1 MFRSIKTKILVSLIG
16 MISVIAVILGVSSY
30 ALMTRDLEDAERAN
44 LEFMANRMSVEIHNY
59 FANKSAVIE
68 RVAADREIDDY
79 AEKFQEMP
87 LFRYFAKFEGE
98 FPVLIYVNEKGG
110 EEVKVVN
117 GSLSEDLRNV
127 SSDPLYRRVMESPN
141 TVVIMPAEDRPAL
154 GEPVIRMGIQRRY
167 YFGNEFK
174 GIIFGYVPVS
184 KITADIYGTKIG
196 RQGFVSLIDTA
207 GTILAHPQKDKVLSP
222 IVGTG
227 KEAVRLIRN
236 AVAMKSGFARA
247 TIMGV
252 DGFVAYAPAKEVGL
266 SVLVTL
272 PYDEFMVEP
281 NRLRSIFFVIFLLV
295 LGVMGTIAYV
305 FSQRITDPIKKLSR
319 ATQALARGELSH
331 RVSIPSRDE
340 IGTLVASFNQ
350 MAEDLQNTTV
360 SKDYMDDIIKNM
372 IDSLIVTTPDGSIN
386 MVNQATLTLL
396 GYGEEELLGRPMEML
411 FGVDGGAE
419 TETARPACRFED
431 LFSAGIVSD
440 REMVYLAKN
449 GGGIPII
456 FSGSAMHD
464 KNGVVR
470 GFVCVALDI
479 TERKEAEESLNRTL
493 LELTAVTR
501 ELERAYSVIEA
512 DRDNLRRSLDTFSA
526 IIGEVEKKKGFESY
540 RYQPLENPDIPDCW
554 DLKKCDYKDC
564 PVYGRKGVRCWQV
577 AGTHCGGE
585 IQGQFAKK
593 YKDCKECEVY
603 RKSTID
609 TVAEI
614 TETFNNMMHILAT
627 KHRELIEARL
637 AAEESSRLKS
647 QFLANMSHEIRTP
660 MNGIIGMTSL
670 VLTTDLTAEQR
681 DYLATVQKSAY
692 NLLNIINDILDF
704 SKIEA
709 GKFSLDSVN
718 FNLRSVVEEVT
729 DTLASQATEKNIE
742 LASLIGPDVPLRL
755 KGDPDRLRQVLLNL
769 GGNAVKFTDTGEV
782 TITAELARE
791 TGEGAVIDFTVRDTG
806 IGIPADKIGHI
817 FEEFFQADGTT
828 TRMYGGTGLGLSI
841 TKKLVE
847 MAGGEITVESGAG
860 EGSRFRVSI
869 PFEKQLRDGEEP
881 EGVLPDVAGM
891 RALVVDD
898 NRTNRTILSKMLA
911 GFRMRAE
918 SAGSGAEAISML
930 KQGVL
935 AGDPFRLMLLDMQMP
950 GMDGEHTAIVVRN
963 TPGISDTPI
972 IILTSLGSRG
982 YSSRLK
988 SIGCAGLLVKP
999 VKQSLLVESIGGAV
1013 TGKGAGMWSG
1023 AEPAVTPGNTQ
1034 GKKFGNVRVL
1044 LVEDNPINQK
1054 TAAAILRKAG
1064 FVVDVADNGLRAL
1077 EVIDRG
1083 GYDVILMDI
1092 QMPEMDGY
1100 QTTREIRRREGAE
1113 RHSVIIAMTAHV
1125 MKGDRERCLEAGM
1138 DDYLAK
1144 PINPDEVFS
1153 VIGKWVGPGPGG
1165 RRGPA
1170 GPATDAA
1177 AACGSGQGQESPVD
1191 MEDAMDRFDNE
1202 RGFFLE
1208 MLEQFLKLLPDQVKE
1223 IADAIGSGDADTV
1236 QKTAHNIKGS
1246 AGTLSARRLHSIVL
1260 EMEEAGRAG
1269 DLGGMPSLLTEL
1281 RSEIGRLEV
1290 CVSSMKGDGA

>member
-1 MFRSIKTKILVSLIG
+1 MFRSIKTKILVSLIC
-16 MISVIAVILGVSSY
+16 MISLLAVILGVSSY
-30 ALMTRDLEDAERAN
+30 VLMTRDLEAAQRAN
-44 LEFMANRMSVEIHNY
+44 LEFMARRMSVEIHNY

-68 RVAADREIDDY
+68 RVAADREVDDY

-87 LFRYFAKFEGE
+87 LFRYFAKFEAE

-117 GSLSEDLRNV
+117 GTVSEDLRNV
-127 SSDPLYRRVMESPN
+127 SSDPLYRRVVQNPN
-141 TVVIMPAEDRPAL
+141 SVVIMPAENSPSL

-196 RQGFVSLIDTA
+196 RQGFVSLIDTN
-207 GTILAHPQKDKVLSP
+207 GTLLAHPQRDKVFSP
-222 IVGTG
+222 VVGTG
-227 KEAVRLIRN
+227 QQAVRLIRN
-236 AVAMKSGFARA
+236 AIAMKSGFARA
-247 TIMGV
+247 TVMGV
-252 DGFVAYAPAKEVGL
+252 DGFVAYAPAKDMGL

-295 LGVMGTIAYV
+295 LGVMGTIAYI
-305 FSQRITDPIKKLSR
+305 FSQRITDPIKKLSF
-319 ATQALARGELSH
+319 ATQALAKGELSH

-372 IDSLIVTTPDGSIN
+372 IDSLIVTTPEGTIN
-386 MVNQATLTLL
+386 MVNQATQTLL
-396 GYGEEELLGRPMEML
+396 GYAEEELLGRPMEVL
-411 FGVDGGAE
+411 FGTDGEKDAG
-419 TETARPACRFED
+419 TDRPECRFED
-431 LFSAGIVSD
+431 LFSGGIVSN
-440 REMVYLAKN
+440 REMLYRAKN
-449 GGGIPII
+449 GEKIPII

-464 KNGVVR
+464 KNGIVR

-479 TERKEAEESLNRTL
+479 AERKKAEESLNRTL
-493 LELTAVTR
+493 QELTAVTQ

-512 DRDNLRRSLDTFSA
+512 DRDNLRRSLDTFSS
-526 IIGEVEKKKGFESY
+526 IISEVEKKKGFETY
-540 RYQPLENPDIPDCW
+540 RYHPLENPDMPDCW
-554 DLKKCDYKDC
+554 ELKKCDYKDC
-564 PVYGRKGVRCWQV
+564 PVYGRRGVRCWQV

-585 IQGQFAKK
+585 IQGQFARK

-603 RKSTID
+603 RRSTMD

-637 AAEESSRLKS
+637 AAEESNRLKS

-670 VLTTDLTAEQR
+670 ALTTDLTDEQR
-681 DYLATVQKSAY
+681 DYMVTVQKSAY

-709 GKFSLDSVN
+709 GKLTLDSVN
-718 FNLRSVVEEVT
+718 FNLRSVVEEVA
-729 DTLASQATEKNIE
+729 DTLASQASEKSIE
-742 LASLIGPDVPLRL
+742 LASLIGPDVPLHL

-769 GGNAVKFTDTGEV
+769 GGNAVKFTDSGEV
-782 TITAELARE
+782 TITAELRQE
-791 TGEGAVIDFTVRDTG
+791 TEGGAVVDFTVRDTG

-847 MAGGEITVESGAG
+847 LAGGEIDVESEAG
-860 EGSRFRVSI
+860 KGSQFRISI
-869 PFEKQLRDGEEP
+869 PFEKQMQTTEEP
-881 EGVLPDVAGM
+881 QGALPDVAGM

-898 NRTNRTILSKMLA
+898 NRTNRTILAKMLA
-911 GFRMRAE
+911 GLRMRTE
-918 SAGSGAEAISML
+918 SAGSGAEAVAML
-930 KQGVL
+930 KQGAL

-950 GMDGEHTAIVVRN
+950 GMDGEHTAIVVKN
-963 TPGISDTPI
+963 TPEISGTSI
-972 IILTSLGSRG
+972 VVLTSLGSRG
-982 YSSRLK
+982 YAARLK
-988 SIGCAGLLVKP
+988 SIGCDGFLMKP
-999 VKQSLLVESIGGAV
+999 VKQSMLIESLADVMSKEGL
-1013 TGKGAGMWSG
+1013 GMWSG
-1023 AEPAVTPGNTQ
+1023 PGPVVALRNA
-1034 GKKFGNVRVL
+1034 KERKFENIRIL

-1054 TAAAILRKAG
+1054 TASAILRKAG
-1064 FVVDVADNGLRAL
+1064 FDVDVADNGLKAL
-1077 EVIDRG
+1077 EVVDGG
-1083 GYDVILMDI
+1083 GYDIILMDI

-1100 QTTREIRRREGAE
+1100 ETTRQIRRREGGQ

-1125 MKGDRERCLEAGM
+1125 MKGDRERCLQAGM

-1153 VIGKWVGPGPGG
+1153 IIGKWVG
-1165 RRGPA
+1165 RGLTEEPA
-1170 GPATDAA
+1170 SETASASGDGIDALA
-1177 AACGSGQGQESPVD
+1177 QRESPVD
-1191 MEDAMDRFDNE
+1191 LEDAMDRFDNE
-1202 RGFFLE
+1202 RAFFLE
-1208 MLEQFLKLLPDQVKE
+1208 MLEQFLSLLPDQVKE
-1223 IADAIGSGDADTV
+1223 IEAALSAGDADAV

-1246 AGTLSARRLHSIVL
+1246 AGTLSARGLYSVVL
-1260 EMEEAGRAG
+1260 GMEEGGRAG
-1269 DLGGMPSLLTEL
+1269 DLGQMPALLAKL
-1281 RSEIGRLEV
+1281 KSEIGRLERFM
-1290 CVSSMKGDGA
+1290 SSMKGQGQ

>member
-1 MFRSIKTKILVSLIG
+1 MFRSIKTKILVSLIS
-16 MISVIAVILGVSSY
+16 MISLIAVILGVSSY
-30 ALMTRDLEDAERAN
+30 VLMTHDLEDAERAN
-44 LEFMANRMSVEIHNY
+44 LEFMARRMSVEIHNY

-117 GSLSEDLRNV
+117 GTLSEDLRNV
-127 SSDPLYRRVMESPN
+127 SSDPLYRRVMETPN
-141 TVVIMPAEDRPAL
+141 TVVIMPAENSPAL

-196 RQGFVSLIDTA
+196 RQGFVSLIDA
-207 GTILAHPQKDKVLSP
+207 KGTILVHPQKDKVFSP

-236 AVAMKSGFARA
+236 AIAMKTGFARA
-247 TIMGV
+247 TVMGV
-252 DGFVAYAPAKEVGL
+252 DGFVAFAPAKDVGL

-281 NRLRSIFFVIFLLV
+281 NRLRSIFFVIFFIV
-295 LGVMGTIAYV
+295 LGVMGTIAYI
-305 FSQRITDPIKKLSR
+305 FSQRITDPIKKLSF
-319 ATQALARGELSH
+319 ATQALAKGELSH
-331 RVSIPSRDE
+331 RVSIPSEDE
-340 IGTLVASFNQ
+340 VGTLVASFNQ

-360 SKDYMDDIIKNM
+360 SKDYMDDIITNM
-372 IDSLIVTTPDGSIN
+372 IDSLIVTTPDGTIN
-386 MVNQATLTLL
+386 MVNQATLALL
-396 GYGEEELLGRPMEML
+396 GYREEELLGRPMEMI
-411 FGVDGGAE
+411 FGAE
-419 TETARPACRFED
+419 GGGETGGLSGGCGFED

-440 REMVYLAKN
+440 REMLYRAKD
-449 GGGIPII
+449 GSGIPII

-464 KNGVVR
+464 KNGAVQ
-470 GFVCVALDI
+470 GYVCVALDI
-479 TERKEAEESLNRTL
+479 VERKRAEESLNRTL
-493 LELTAVTR
+493 SELTAVTR
-501 ELERAYSVIEA
+501 ELEKAYSVIEA
-512 DRDNLRRSLDTFSA
+512 DRDNLRRSLDTFSS
-526 IIGEVEKKKGFESY
+526 IISEVEKKKGFESY

-554 DLKKCDYKDC
+554 DLKECDYRNC
-564 PVYGRKGVRCWQV
+564 PVYGRRGVRCWQV

-585 IQGQFAKK
+585 IQGQFARK
-593 YKDCKECEVY
+593 YSDCKECEVY
-603 RKSTID
+603 RRSTID

-670 VLTTDLTAEQR
+670 ALTTDLTVEQR
-681 DYLATVQKSAY
+681 DYLVTVQKSAY

-709 GKFSLDSVN
+709 GKLTLDSVD
-718 FNLRSVVEEVT
+718 FNLRSVVEEVA
-729 DTLASQATEKNIE
+729 DTLASQASEKNIE
-742 LASLIGPDVPLRL
+742 LASLIGQDVPLHL

-769 GGNAVKFTDTGEV
+769 GGNAVKFTDKGEV
-782 TITAELARE
+782 TITAELLQE

-806 IGIPADKIGHI
+806 IGIPGDKIAHI

-847 MAGGEITVESGAG
+847 LAGGAIGVQSESG
-860 EGSRFRVSI
+860 EGSRFRVSM
-869 PFEKQLRDGEEP
+869 PFEKQLQAAEEP
-881 EGVLPDVAGM
+881 EGISPDVAGM

-898 NRTNRTILSKMLA
+898 NRTNRTILAKMLA

-918 SAGSGAEAISML
+918 SAGSGAEAIAML
-930 KQGVL
+930 KQGAH

-950 GMDGEHTAIVVRN
+950 GMDGEHTAIVVKN

-982 YSSRLK
+982 YASRLK
-988 SIGCAGLLVKP
+988 NIGCEGFLMKP
-999 VKQSLLVESIGGAV
+999 VKQSLLREGIAGVMTRGSTDRWRGPEPVV
-1013 TGKGAGMWSG
+1013 TLRNAQRKNF
-1023 AEPAVTPGNTQ
+1023 ENI
-1034 GKKFGNVRVL
+1034 RIL

-1064 FVVDVADNGLRAL
+1064 FAVDVADNGLHAL
-1077 EVIDRG
+1077 DAIDRG
-1083 GYDVILMDI
+1083 GYDIILMDI

-1100 QTTREIRRREGAE
+1100 ETTREIRRREGDE

-1144 PINPDEVFS
+1144 PINPDEVIR
-1153 VIGKWVGPGPGG
+1153 VIGKWAGPKPGELPGPAEPASPAGSAGG
-1165 RRGPA
+1165 RLHR
-1170 GPATDAA
+1170 
-1177 AACGSGQGQESPVD
+1177 ESAVD

-1202 RGFFLE
+1202 RAFFRE
-1208 MLEQFLKLLPDQVKE
+1208 MLEQFLNLLPDQVKAIE
-1223 IADAIGSGDADTV
+1223 DAIRSGDADTV
-1236 QKTAHNIKGS
+1236 QKIAHNIKGS
-1246 AGTLSARRLHSIVL
+1246 AGTLSARALYAVVL
-1260 EMEEAGRAG
+1260 EMEEDGRAR
-1269 DLGGMPSLLTEL
+1269 DLGAMPSLLEAL
-1281 RSEIGRLEV
+1281 KSEIGRLAQFA
-1290 CVSSMKGDGA
+1290 SSMKDDGA

>member
-1 MFRSIKTKILVSLIG
+1 MMFSSIKTKILVSLIG
-16 MISVIAVILGVSSY
+16 MISLLAVILGVSSY
-30 ALMTRDLEDAERAN
+30 VLMTRDLEDAQRAN
-44 LEFMANRMSVEIHNY
+44 LEFMARRMSVEIHNY

-68 RVAADREIDDY
+68 RVAADQEIDDY

-117 GSLSEDLRNV
+117 GALSEDLRNIT
-127 SSDPLYRRVMESPN
+127 SDPLYRRVMENPN
-141 TVVIMPAEDRPAL
+141 SVVIMPAENSSLLR
-154 GEPVIRMGIQRRY
+154 EPVIRMGIQRRY

-174 GIIFGYVPVS
+174 GIIIGYVPVS
-184 KITADIYGTKIG
+184 KITRDIYGTKIG
-196 RQGFVSLIDTA
+196 RQGFVSLIDA
-207 GTILAHPQKDKVLSP
+207 KGTILAHPRKKNIFSP
-222 IVGTG
+222 LVGTG
-227 KEAVRLIRN
+227 ASAVRLIRN
-236 AVAMKSGFARA
+236 AIAMKSGFARA
-247 TIMGV
+247 TLMGI

-272 PYDEFMVEP
+272 PYEEFMVEP
-281 NRLRSIFFVIFLLV
+281 NRLRTIFFVIFLLV
-295 LGVMGTIAYV
+295 LGVMGTIAYF

-372 IDSLIVTTPDGSIN
+372 IDSLVVTTPGGTID
-386 MVNQATLTLL
+386 MVNEATLTLL
-396 GYGEEELLGRPMEML
+396 GYREEELLGRPMEML
-411 FGVDGGAE
+411 FGSDGGGEQEPGA
-419 TETARPACRFED
+419 PACTFGD
-431 LFSAGIVSD
+431 LFSADIVSD
-440 REMVYLAKN
+440 REMRYRAKN
-449 GGGIPII
+449 GDEIPVI

-464 KNGVVR
+464 KKGAVR

-479 TERKEAEESLNRTL
+479 AERKQAEESLNRTL
-493 LELTAVTR
+493 HELTSVTK

-512 DRDNLRRSLDTFSA
+512 DRDNLRKSLDTFSS
-526 IIGEVEKKKGFESY
+526 IISEVEKKKGFEAY
-540 RYQPLENPDIPDCW
+540 RYQPLENPDIPVCW
-554 DLKKCDYKDC
+554 DLKKCTYKGC

-593 YKDCKECEVY
+593 YQDCKECEVY
-603 RKSTID
+603 TKSTID

-614 TETFNNMMHILAT
+614 TETFNNMMHIRAT
-627 KHRELIEARL
+627 KHHELIEARL

-670 VLTTDLTAEQR
+670 ALTTDLTAEQR
-681 DYLATVQKSAY
+681 DYLVTVQKSAY

-709 GKFSLDSVN
+709 GKLSLEAVN

-729 DTLASQATEKNIE
+729 DTLAAQASEKNIE
-742 LASLIGPDVPLRL
+742 LASLIGTDVPLNL

-769 GGNAVKFTDTGEV
+769 GGNAVKFTDKGEV
-782 TITAELARE
+782 TITAELGRE

-806 IGIPADKIGHI
+806 IGIPPDKIDHI
-817 FEEFFQADGTT
+817 FDEFFQADGTT

-847 MAGGEITVESGAG
+847 LAGGEIEVSSEAG
-860 EGSRFRVSI
+860 QGSRFILSI
-869 PFEKQLRDGEEP
+869 PFGKQLQVLEEP
-881 EGVLPDVAGM
+881 EAVFPDVAGM
-891 RALVVDD
+891 RVLVVDD
-898 NRTNRTILSKMLA
+898 NRTNRMILSKMLE
-911 GFRMRAE
+911 GFHMRAE
-918 SAGSGAEAISML
+918 AAGSGAESVVML
-930 KQGVL
+930 KQAML
-935 AGDPFRLMLLDMQMP
+935 AGDPYRLMFLDMQMP
-950 GMDGEHTAIVVRN
+950 GMDGEHTAIVVKN
-963 TPGISDTPI
+963 TAGISDTPI

-982 YSSRLK
+982 YASRLK
-988 SIGCAGLLVKP
+988 SIGCGGFLMKP
-999 VKQSLLVESIGGAV
+999 VKQSLLLESIAGVLTMGSVGNGRETAV
-1013 TGKGAGMWSG
+1013 AARNARRKRF
-1023 AEPAVTPGNTQ
+1023 ENL
-1034 GKKFGNVRVL
+1034 KVL

-1054 TAAAILRKAG
+1054 TASAILRKAG
-1064 FVVDVADNGLRAL
+1064 FAVDVADNGLHAL
-1077 EVIDRG
+1077 DAVGRD

-1100 QTTREIRRREGAE
+1100 ETTREIRRREGDE

-1144 PINPDEVFS
+1144 PINPDEVFG
-1153 VIGKWVGPGPGG
+1153 VIEKWVSPASGKQQPGAEVEPAANDSGDSPG
-1165 RRGPA
+1165 RN
-1170 GPATDAA
+1170 
-1177 AACGSGQGQESPVD
+1177 ELPVD

-1202 RGFFLE
+1202 QTFFVE
-1208 MLEQFLKLLPDQVKE
+1208 MLEQFLVLLPDQVRE
-1223 IADAIGSGDADTV
+1223 IEDAVHAGNAQTV

-1246 AGTLSARRLHSIVL
+1246 AGTLSARELYAVVL
-1260 EMEEAGRAG
+1260 EMEEAGRSG
-1269 DLGGMPSLLTEL
+1269 DLHAMPSLMERL
-1281 RSEIGRLEV
+1281 RSEIGRLEEFL
-1290 CVSSMKGDGA
+1290 SSLKGNGV